1 MSEPAR
7 RREDRDLD
15 LHDLLELHRHDEVEE
30 RCNYCGRDGADRD
43 FDMVQEA
50 LRGRIRVL
58 EAKVRDLEAMLRA
71 GN

>member
-7 RREDRDLD
+7 KRTLD
-15 LHDLLELHRHDEVEE
+15 LQEVLMLPHDHGEVQE

-58 EAKVRDLEAMLRA
+58 EAKVRDLEAMLVA

>member
-7 RREDRDLD
+7 KRT
-15 LHDLLELHRHDEVEE
+15 LELQEVLTLPHDHGDVQA

-50 LRGRIRVL
+50 LRGRIGVL
-58 EAKVRDLEAMLRA
+58 EAKVRDLEAMLGA

>member
-7 RREDRDLD
+7 RRDDFDLQ
-15 LHDLLELHRHDEVEE
+15 DLLELPHSHDEVEE

-58 EAKVRDLEAMLRA
+58 EAKVRDLEAMLRS

>member
-7 RREDRDLD
+7 KSTVDLQEV
-15 LHDLLELHRHDEVEE
+15 LMLPHDHDEVQE

-58 EAKVRDLEAMLRA
+58 EAKVRDLEAMLVA